1 VKNQK
6 TLKIFLFGLLIA
18 LMTTSFPNN
27 GHTQPSVNGNSEKLG
42 QVSFLITC
50 EGEAQKQF
58 KRALAMLHS
67 FWYTEARTAFEEVT
81 QTDPECSMG
90 YWGIAMTYNHPLWEP
105 PSTDDL
111 EKGSAAIKMA
121 RSVGKNTEREWLYI
135 AALETFYKKMDR
147 VDHETRAEDYSQAM
161 KRVYERYHDDQEA
174 AIFYAL
180 SLLGTTSPNDKT
192 YKMQRRAGEIL
203 ERILEDQ
210 PNHPGVAHY
219 IIHSYD
225 YPELAHRAE
234 KAAQIYSNIAPSVP
248 HVLHMPSHIFTRLG
262 LWDESIQSNLASS
275 QAAKRFAEKKNP
287 GGISFE
293 DLHALDY
300 LMYAYLQKGE
310 DQKARDI
317 LKEIQSVKEVQTV
330 NLASA
335 YALSAIP
342 ARYAIERRS
351 WGEASDLLLHP
362 SQFPW
367 EQYPWTEATVVFT
380 RAIGNARGGNL
391 AKAKKN
397 VKRLQ
402 ELQNETKKVKKKYW
416 VNQIEIQRLTASA
429 WVVFAE
435 GDHDQGLKLMQ
446 LAVSLESKT
455 EKSPVTPGPIL
466 PASELLGEMLL
477 ALDQPDKALMAFE
490 SALESSPN
498 RFNGLYGA
506 AKAAEQSGKMDEAMG
521 YYSKLVEIC
530 RNSNGDRAELKEAK
544 TFLKKLKK

>member
-1 VKNQK
+1 MFG
-6 TLKIFLFGLLIA
+6 ICFAFLL
-18 LMTTSFPNN
+18 TSAPIK
-27 GHTQPSVNGNSEKLG
+27 GHTQPPMNENSEKLG
-42 QVSFLITC
+42 KVSFPITC
-50 EGEAQKQF
+50 EADAQKPF
-58 KRALAMLHS
+58 RRALAMLHS
-67 FWYTEARTAFEEVT
+67 FWYAEARTVFQELT

-90 YWGIAMTYNHPLWEP
+90 YWGVAMTHYHPLWEP
-105 PSTDDL
+105 PSMDDL
-111 EKGSAAIKMA
+111 EKGSGAIKMA

-147 VDHETRAEDYSQAM
+147 VDHKTRAEAYSQAM
-161 KRVYERYHDDQEA
+161 KRVYERYLDDQEA

-180 SLLGTTSPNDKT
+180 SLLGTASSNDKT
-192 YKMQRRAGEIL
+192 YKKQRRAGEIL
-203 ERILEDQ
+203 ERILDEQ

-225 YPELAHRAE
+225 VPELAHRAE
-234 KAAQIYSNIAPSVP
+234 KAAQIYSKVAPSVP
-248 HVLHMPSHIFTRLG
+248 HALHMPSHIFTRLG
-262 LWDESIQSNLASS
+262 LWEESIQSNLASS

-300 LMYAYLQKGE
+300 LVYAYLQRGE
-310 DQKARDI
+310 DRKARDI
-317 LKEIQSVKEVQTV
+317 MKEVRSMKEVHTV
-330 NLASA
+330 NFASA
-335 YALSAIP
+335 FALTAIP
-342 ARYAIERRS
+342 ARVAIERRS
-351 WGEASDLLLHP
+351 WGEAAGLSLHP

-367 EQYPWTEATVVFT
+367 DRYPWTEATVVFA
-380 RAIGNARGGNL
+380 RALGNARDGNL
-391 AKAKKN
+391 VEAKKN

-402 ELQNETKKVKKKYW
+402 ELQNETKKVKKNYW

-435 GDHDQGLKLMQ
+435 GDHDQAVKLMQ

-455 EKSPVTPGPIL
+455 AKSPVTPGPIS

-490 SALESSPN
+490 AALKSSPN

-506 AKAAEQSGKMDEAMG
+506 AKAAEQSKKIKEARR
-521 YYSKLVEIC
+521 YYSKLVKIC
-530 RNSNGDRAELKEAK
+530 RNSDGERTELKKAK
-544 TFLKKLKK
+544 AFLKKRKNKRKRS